1 MRERGREAAAYEK
14 VASKFQRGA
23 TASFGAAGVAKRTGA
38 LPAASAAP
46 PPPPST
52 TPSSASSSSGGAPHT
67 HSTCGLAQSAGGI
80 GRLRAFWTASRTSKC
95 IGAPSGGGGAG
106 EVGADGA
113 PARGRL
119 LRSDEPRRAAVG
131 SDDGD
136 AAATAPPPLPERR
149 CVGGVVPRDAEV
161 DGGGGS
167 SAPSVR
173 TSRAMIWRRA
183 SSASA
188 EVGSSSTRRSRSSP
202 HSSQPRGTSVT
213 TSCAPSASADATSS
227 QLHRLVDARV
237 TGSCVDSALSL
248 SWRMRAYVPRS
259 GWPCLSTV
267 HWRGIASCAAA
278 AVRIL
283 GRRSESKA
291 SRRHLRCTR
300 GVCFR

>member
-1 MRERGREAAAYEK
+1 MVCASAAAAHEK

-119 LRSDEPRRAAVG
+119 RSDEPRRAAVG

-149 CVGGVVPRDAEV
+149 CVGGVVPRDADA

-227 QLHRLVDARV
+227 QLHRLVEARLR
-237 TGSCVDSALSL
+237 GSCVERALSL

-259 GWPCLSTV
+259 GLPCLSTV
-267 HWRGIASCAAA
+267 HCRGIASCAEK
-278 AVRIL
+278 RI
-283 GRRSESKA
+283 
-291 SRRHLRCTR
+291 
-300 GVCFR
+300 

>member
-1 MRERGREAAAYEK
+1 MVCASAAAAHEK

-38 LPAASAAP
+38 LPAASARA
-46 PPPPST
+46 
-52 TPSSASSSSGGAPHT
+52 AAVDDAVVGVVVVGGAPHT

-149 CVGGVVPRDAEV
+149 CVGGVVPRDAARR
-161 DGGGGS
+161 GGGS

-227 QLHRLVDARV
+227 QLQRLVEARL
-237 TGSCVDSALSL
+237 TGSCVDRALSL

-259 GWPCLSTV
+259 GLPCFSTV
-267 HWRGIASCAAA
+267 HCRGIATC
-278 AVRIL
+278 VVLWIR
-283 GRRSESKA
+283 
-291 SRRHLRCTR
+291 
-300 GVCFR
+300 FR